1 MAPGPQGPPET
12 PDAPRPVSRS
22 ALVDALLG
30 AIAALPVIAVLI
42 GSGDLF
48 VAVAALLPVAVM
60 AVCSLDPPDI
70 AQLAA
75 RLRDQRRR

>member
-1 MAPGPQGPPET
+1 MAARPQGPPET
-12 PDAPRPVSRS
+12 PDAAPPANRS

-60 AVCSLDPPDI
+60 AACSLDPPDI

>member
-1 MAPGPQGPPET
+1 MAPHPQSPPET
-12 PDAPRPVSRS
+12 PETTRRASRS
-22 ALVDALLG
+22 ALVDTLLG